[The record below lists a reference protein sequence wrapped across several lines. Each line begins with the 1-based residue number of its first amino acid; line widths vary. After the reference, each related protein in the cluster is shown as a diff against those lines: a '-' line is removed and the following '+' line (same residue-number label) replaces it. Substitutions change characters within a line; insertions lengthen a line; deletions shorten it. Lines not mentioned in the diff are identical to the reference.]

1 MLKDFRLRRA
11 SLWPLLRRAL
21 GGLGLG
27 LTVSALPA
35 VAHAQPPVQ
44 DHWVRYAQFVSN
56 TFQHRLNDPGQESVR
71 RLHGW
76 LQERMHDSSKP
87 LPAPVLV
94 VRVRVGAAGQIDG
107 LEFDSLGWPQA
118 DADLSYLL
126 TSEPLPVLPPRDLRQ
141 PIVLQLTLGLPS

>member
-27 LTVSALPA
+27 LTVAASPA
-35 VAHAQPPVQ
+35 AAHARPPVL
-44 DHWVRYAQFVSN
+44 DHWIRYAQFVSEA
-56 TFQHRLNDPGQESVR
+56 FQDRLNDPDQESVR

-76 LQERMHDSSKP
+76 LQERMRESSKP
-87 LPAPVLV
+87 LPASALV
-94 VRVRVGAAGQIDG
+94 VRVSVGPAGQIEG

-126 TSEPLPVLPPRDLRQ
+126 TSEPLPVPPPRDMRQ
-141 PIVLQLTLGLPS
+141 PIVLQLNLGLPP